1 MSSYG
6 QSQMTEH
13 EKFTYCRLE
22 KALEKQMRKKVDI
35 LKSLYLSD
43 KIDELK
49 LSESKFRKQK
59 GKILKILT
67 FIGNTEIFPMA
78 LVQVKRVNKTVASAS
93 VNVISKI
100 RQIIYS
106 LFGDK

>member
-6 QSQMTEH
+6 QSQMIEH
-13 EKFTYCRLE
+13 AKFTYCRLE

-35 LKSLYLSD
+35 SLYLSD